1 MSQNVQS
8 LIEAWTGLAVVSH
21 FDDATGAWIFICLH
35 DNTLGPCTGGTRMK
49 VYASPADGL
58 LDAMRLAEGM
68 TCKWA
73 AIGEATGGGKAV
85 LAIPEPLTGHRR
97 TGLLLRYGR
106 LVESLCG
113 GFRTGEDLGTTSADM
128 QVIAKET
135 RFVHGFDPHDRS
147 KVDPSPFTAR
157 AVFAGIRGAVAEVF
171 GSSDLSGR
179 TVLIQGVGNV
189 GTNLARLLVEAGA
202 RILVSDVDPLRAGA
216 AAQDVGGEVVP
227 AAEVMSTPCD
237 VYAPCA
243 VGATLNPSTIP
254 QLQCRIVAGSAN
266 NQLDSAADAEL
277 LMKRGIVYVPDYIIN
292 AGGALAFALL
302 DRGVNERQEIL
313 ARMDGIGDSVREVLK
328 QAADNS
334 ESPLTAAQ
342 RRVEQALA
350 SAKAQG

>member
-1 MSQNVQS
+1 
-8 LIEAWTGLAVVSH
+8 
-21 FDDATGAWIFICLH
+21 
-35 DNTLGPCTGGTRMK
+35 
-49 VYASPADGL
+49 
-58 LDAMRLAEGM
+58 
-68 TCKWA
+68 
-73 AIGEATGGGKAV
+73 
-85 LAIPEPLTGHRR
+85 
-97 TGLLLRYGR
+97 
-106 LVESLCG
+106 
-113 GFRTGEDLGTTSADM
+113 
-128 QVIAKET
+128 
-135 RFVHGFDPHDRS
+135 
-147 KVDPSPFTAR
+147 
-157 AVFAGIRGAVAEVF
+157 
-171 GSSDLSGR
+171 
-179 TVLIQGVGNV
+179 
-189 GTNLARLLVEAGA
+189 LVEAGA
-202 RILVSDVDPLRAGA
+202 RILVSDIDPLRAEA
-216 AAQDVGGEVVP
+216 AAQDLGGEVVP